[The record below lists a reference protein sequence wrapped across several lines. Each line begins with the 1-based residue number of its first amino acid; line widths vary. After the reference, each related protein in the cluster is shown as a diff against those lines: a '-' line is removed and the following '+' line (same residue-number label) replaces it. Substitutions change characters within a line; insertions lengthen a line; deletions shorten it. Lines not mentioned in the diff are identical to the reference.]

1 MPFLLLNKA
10 THSKMW
16 VALFRVGNR
25 PDGAISSHNEQQ
37 RRCVHTFSALWLLL
51 LALALIQPHVARRR
65 SQRKEWEVYQM
76 PKVDVVKKVTARASH
91 SLTGSHCSEVLFSQP
106 KELRRAPQS
115 QSKVLVLGRQAL
127 RWSPITHTLSLQYF
141 KLRQQSERSSM
152 IPENLGTVVMQAIY
166 GIAVTMTPSLV
177 ISEPLYTVCSPPA
190 LLLGIQL
197 GSGEQQK

>member
-1 MPFLLLNKA
+1 MPLNAIPTLNKA

-25 PDGAISSHNEQQ
+25 HEGAISGHNEQQ

-51 LALALIQPHVARRR
+51 LALALIQPHVA
-65 SQRKEWEVYQM
+65 SQRKEWEVYQT

-115 QSKVLVLGRQAL
+115 QSKVLVSGGQAL
-127 RWSPITHTLSLQYF
+127 RWSPITHTLSLRYF

-152 IPENLGTVVMQAIY
+152 IMTWKFLNSSYAGNLWYHCDPDALSGDFWADLY
-166 GIAVTMTPSLV
+166 SLLTPC
-177 ISEPLYTVCSPPA
+177 I
-190 LLLGIQL
+190 
-197 GSGEQQK
+197 GSGYSTG